1 MRSLPLLPSNFA
13 TWLLAAF
20 VLVLLPLAAALGLA
34 IVQLNNFTTESSAAN
49 ARALEHGAQAR
60 AASEALVGVE
70 RALRQAQVL
79 GGSALREAYRG
90 QRDRL
95 LGALTGLSTHA
106 APDSTLLEEARA
118 AEQRVS
124 NAMDDGRPLL
134 ALVEFDTLQERAMAL
149 IEAAARQRAAD
160 QAQLAA
166 RPERVTRTLLILAGT
181 ALPLAIVLALLFAW
195 RLGRPVRVLGD
206 AMRRLGEGDL
216 DTPVLVRGPQDIAR
230 LGDRLEWLR
239 ARLATLEQT
248 RSRFLRSMSHDLKT
262 PIAAIAEG
270 AASLDEQLYGPLTAS
285 QRSVVGVIRHNTE
298 RLLARIEALLRGDRP
313 LPDASGGL
321 PQAQPAA
328 VARVDLAQVVRAVLH
343 DHDLALRHRRLQ
355 LRESIQSPAPVV
367 GDADGLRVVVDNLV
381 SNAIKFSPPGGAID
395 VRLQCVSTAAEQ
407 DVLVTVIDEGPGVAP
422 GEEERIFDPAVRGSA
437 ALASGAP
444 GSGHGL
450 AIARDIAQA
459 HGGRLRV
466 QDPGRKGGAQFV
478 LSLPRLVEV
487 DEHALA

>member
-1 MRSLPLLPSNFA
+1 MRSLPLLPRNFA

-34 IVQLNNFTTESSAAN
+34 VIQLNDFTAESGAAN

-60 AASEALVGVE
+60 AASEALIGVE

-79 GGSALREAYRG
+79 GSPALRDAFRG

-95 LGALTGLSTHA
+95 MESLSGLSTHA
-106 APDSTLLEEARA
+106 PADNDLLEQAREAA
-118 AEQRVS
+118 LRVS
-124 NAMDDGRPLL
+124 RAMDEGRPLL
-134 ALVEFDTLQERAMAL
+134 AIVEFEGLQDRAIAL
-149 IEAAARQRAAD
+149 INAAALQRAAD
-160 QAQLAA
+160 QQRFAA
-166 RPERVTRTLLILAGT
+166 RPARVTSTLLALAGA

-195 RLGRPVRVLGD
+195 TLGRPVRKLGD

-216 DTPVLVRGPQDIAR
+216 DTPVVVRGPADIAR

-262 PIAAIAEG
+262 PIASIAEG

-285 QRSVVGVIRHNTE
+285 QRSVVGVIRRNTD
-298 RLLARIEALLRGDRP
+298 RLLARIESLLRGDRP
-313 LPDASGGL
+313 LPADDDL
-321 PQAQPAA
+321 QPRPAA
-328 VARVDLAQVVRAVLH
+328 VARVDLGAVLREVLK
-343 DHDLALRHRRLQ
+343 DHELALRHRRLQ
-355 LRESIQSPAPVV
+355 LRESIAQPAPVV
-367 GDADGLRVVVDNLV
+367 GDAEGLRVVIDNLV

-395 VRLQCVSTAAEQ
+395 VRLDAADK
-407 DVLVTVIDEGPGVAP
+407 DVQVIVVDEGPGVAP

-437 ALASGAP
+437 ALASGAA

-478 LSLPRLVEV
+478 LTLPRLVEV
-487 DEHALA
+487 EEHVAA

>member
-1 MRSLPLLPSNFA
+1 MRSLPLLPRKFA
-13 TWLLAAF
+13 TWMLAAF

-34 IVQLNNFTTESSAAN
+34 IYQLNNFTLESSLAN
-49 ARALEHGAQAR
+49 ARALDHGAQAR

-79 GGSALREAYRG
+79 GGQALRDAYRG

-95 LGALTGLSTHA
+95 LGALTGLSVHA
-106 APDSTLLEEARA
+106 APGSSLLDEVRA
-118 AEQRVS
+118 AESRVS
-124 NAMDDGRPLL
+124 GAMDDGRPLL
-134 ALVEFDTLQERAMAL
+134 ALVEFDTLQERAMVL
-149 IEAAARQRAAD
+149 IDAAARQRAED
-160 QAQLAA
+160 QARLAA
-166 RPERVTRTLLILAGT
+166 RPERVTRTLLILAGA

-195 RLGRPVRVLGD
+195 ALGRPVRRLGE

-216 DTPVLVRGPQDIAR
+216 QTAVSVGGPDDIAR

-239 ARLATLEQT
+239 ARLAMLEQT

-270 AASLDEQLYGPLTAS
+270 AASLDEQLYGPLTSS
-285 QRSVVGVIRHNTE
+285 QRSVVGVIRHNTD
-298 RLLARIEALLRGDRP
+298 RLLTRIESLLRGDRP
-313 LPDASGGL
+313 LPADGVGT
-321 PQAQPAA
+321 QAQPAA
-328 VARVDLAQVVRAVLH
+328 VARVDLAQVVRTVLH
-343 DHDLALRHRRLQ
+343 DHELALRHRRLQ
-355 LRESIQSPAPVV
+355 LREALDGPALVV

-381 SNAIKFSPPGGAID
+381 SNAIKFSPPGGNIE
-395 VRLQCVSTAAEQ
+395 VRLQCPAGAEQ
-407 DVLVTVIDEGPGVAP
+407 DVQVTVTDEGPGVAP

-450 AIARDIAQA
+450 AIARDIAQV

-478 LSLPRLVEV
+478 LSLPRLVELE
-487 DEHALA
+487 EHAAA

>member
-1 MRSLPLLPSNFA
+1 MRSLPLLPRNFA

-34 IVQLNNFTTESSAAN
+34 IIQLNDFTAESGAAN

-60 AASEALVGVE
+60 AASEALIGVE

-79 GGSALREAYRG
+79 GTPALRDAFHG

-95 LGALTGLSTHA
+95 LDSLTGLSKHA
-106 APDSTLLEEARA
+106 PVENDLLAQARSA
-118 AEQRVS
+118 AQRVS
-124 NAMDDGRPLL
+124 RAMDEGRPLL
-134 ALVEFDTLQERAMAL
+134 AIVEFEDLQDRALVLISAAAQQRAEDQERF
-149 IEAAARQRAAD
+149 
-160 QAQLAA
+160 AA
-166 RPERVTRTLLILAGT
+166 RPARVTSTLLALAGA

-195 RLGRPVRVLGD
+195 ALGRPVRKLGD

-216 DTPVLVRGPQDIAR
+216 DTPVVVRGPADIAR
-230 LGDRLEWLR
+230 LADRLEWLR
-239 ARLATLEQT
+239 ARLANLEQT

-270 AASLDEQLYGPLTAS
+270 AASLDEQLYGPLTAP
-285 QRSVVGVIRHNTE
+285 QRSVVGVIRHNTD
-298 RLLARIEALLRGDRP
+298 RLLARIESLLRGDRP
-313 LPDASGGL
+313 LPAADDGMQ
-321 PQAQPAA
+321 PQPAA
-328 VARVDLAQVVRAVLH
+328 VARVDLGTVLREVLK
-343 DHDLALRHRRLQ
+343 DHELALRHRRLQ
-355 LRESIQSPAPVV
+355 LRESIAQPAPVV
-367 GDADGLRVVVDNLV
+367 GDAEGLRVVIDNLV

-395 VRLQCVSTAAEQ
+395 VRLDAADK
-407 DVLVTVIDEGPGVAP
+407 DVQVIVVDEGPGVAP

-437 ALASGAP
+437 ALASGAA

-450 AIARDIAQA
+450 AIARDITQV

-478 LSLPRLVEV
+478 LTLPRLVEV
-487 DEHALA
+487 DEHVAA

>member
-1 MRSLPLLPSNFA
+1 MRSLPLLPRNFA

-34 IVQLNNFTTESSAAN
+34 VIQLNNFTIESSVAN

-79 GGSALREAYRG
+79 GGPALRDAYRG

-95 LGALTGLSTHA
+95 LAALTGLSAHA
-106 APDSTLLEEARA
+106 SPDSTLLEDARA
-118 AEQRVS
+118 AEQRVAD
-124 NAMDDGRPLL
+124 AMDEGRPLL
-134 ALVEFDTLQERAMAL
+134 ALVEFDTLQDRAAAL
-149 IEAAARQRAAD
+149 IDAAARQRAEDEAR
-160 QAQLAA
+160 LAA
-166 RPERVTRTLLILAGT
+166 RPERVTRTLLALAGA

-195 RLGRPVRVLGD
+195 ALGRPVRKLGD

-216 DTPVLVRGPQDIAR
+216 ETPVVVRGPQDIAR

-239 ARLATLEQT
+239 ARLSTLEQT

-298 RLLARIEALLRGDRP
+298 RLLARIESLLRGDRA
-313 LPDASGGL
+313 LPDATGSI

-328 VARVDLAQVVRAVLH
+328 VARVDLAQVLRAVLQ
-343 DHDLALRHRRLQ
+343 DHELALRHRRLQ
-355 LRESIQSPAPVV
+355 LRESIDGPAPVV
-367 GDADGLRVVVDNLV
+367 GDADGLRVVIDNLV

-395 VRLQCVSTAAEQ
+395 VRLQCDATAAEQ
-407 DVLVTVIDEGPGVAP
+407 DVQVIVTDEGPGVAP

-466 QDPGRKGGAQFV
+466 QEPGRKGGAQFE
-478 LSLPRLVEV
+478 LRLPRLLEV
-487 DEHALA
+487 DEHAVA